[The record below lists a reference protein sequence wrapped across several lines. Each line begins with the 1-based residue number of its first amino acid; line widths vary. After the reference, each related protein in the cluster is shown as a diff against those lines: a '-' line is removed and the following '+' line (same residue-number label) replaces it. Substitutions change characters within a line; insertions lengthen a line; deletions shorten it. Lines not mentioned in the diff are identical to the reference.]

1 MKDLSLHFL
10 EIPKF
15 QNKEHMTR
23 IERWLAMFSKK
34 LTFKEK
40 EAIARKDPIMKDVID
55 SYDLF
60 FSDDKE
66 RHNYINREME
76 ILDYNSSI
84 MSATEEGIKQGIAQE
99 KENNFVALAKDG
111 VPSATILRA
120 LKVSKEEL
128 TAILKRHPELQ
139 GSFA

>member
-1 MKDLSLHFL
+1 
-10 EIPKF
+10 
-15 QNKEHMTR
+15 
-23 IERWLAMFSKK
+23 
-34 LTFKEK
+34 
-40 EAIARKDPIMKDVID
+40 MKDVID

-60 FSDDKE
+60 FSDEKE
-66 RHNYINREME
+66 RNNYINREME

-84 MSATEEGIKQGIAQE
+84 NSAREEGMAQE

-128 TAILKRHPELQ
+128 TAILKKHPELQ
-139 GSFA
+139 GNFA

>member
-1 MKDLSLHFL
+1 
-10 EIPKF
+10 
-15 QNKEHMTR
+15 
-23 IERWLAMFSKK
+23 
-34 LTFKEK
+34 
-40 EAIARKDPIMKDVID
+40 MKDVID

-60 FSDDKE
+60 LSDDKE

-128 TAILKRHPELQ
+128 AAILKKHPELQ
-139 GSFA
+139 DVIV

>member
-1 MKDLSLHFL
+1 
-10 EIPKF
+10 
-15 QNKEHMTR
+15 
-23 IERWLAMFSKK
+23 
-34 LTFKEK
+34 
-40 EAIARKDPIMKDVID
+40 MKDVID

-60 FSDDKE
+60 LSDDKE

-84 MSATEEGIKQGIAQE
+84 KSATDEGRKEGREEGIKQGVAQE

-128 TAILKRHPELQ
+128 AAILKKHPELQ
-139 GSFA
+139 DVIV

>member
-1 MKDLSLHFL
+1 
-10 EIPKF
+10 
-15 QNKEHMTR
+15 
-23 IERWLAMFSKK
+23 
-34 LTFKEK
+34 
-40 EAIARKDPIMKDVID
+40 MKDVID

-60 FSDDKE
+60 LSDDKE
-66 RHNYINREME
+66 RHTYINREME

-84 MSATEEGIKQGIAQE
+84 KSATDEGRKEGREEGIKQGIQQGVAQE

-128 TAILKRHPELQ
+128 AAILKKHPELQ
-139 GSFA
+139 DVIV